1 MDELQ
6 DDPIVRRIEAL
17 MPRGDETIDHPA
29 TVTPDRGAP
38 ATEAR
43 AAVPAGYELVG
54 QIGAGGMGVVYK
66 VKNLEL
72 GGRLEALKTIKA
84 GEFAGPKAIARFRFG
99 AEAAAGLDHPNIITV
114 YSVGEGP
121 GGPYLTMRWVDGA
134 DLDERR
140 PDSAR
145 STAALMAKV
154 AGAVHFAHQRGILHR
169 DLKPANILVDA
180 AGEPHV
186 ADFGIA
192 RRLDA
197 DPTLTQAGAVIGTAA
212 YMGPEQARGEAN
224 LTVAAD
230 VYSLGVILYRLLT
243 GRLPYTGTT
252 TDILRK
258 VQSAEAPPTP
268 GDVNPAVDP
277 DLEAVCLKCLEKDP
291 ADRYRTAGELAA
303 DLERFTRGEAVTA
316 RPPGFW
322 DWVRQ
327 LAKTRP
333 EPNPDYAWQALAV
346 FGVVCLLL
354 HGGVYALTVGGGS
367 AVAVWA
373 VNLAA
378 CLTVLTTTWYYL
390 ARRFRRLM
398 PAERYAMMTA
408 VGHSVGHFGLLAAFV
423 PPSDATPAVDT
434 LQIYPALAVLSGFTL
449 FVNGATYWS
458 RFLPIGLVLMTMVPV
473 ASARWPHLA
482 PLIYAVVFTP
492 VQWYWM
498 YLKKVAF
505 AVHR

>member
-99 AEAAAGLDHPNIITV
+99 AEAAAGLDHPNIVTV

-303 DLERFTRGEAVTA
+303 DLERFTRGEGVTA

-327 LAKTRP
+327 VWKISP
-333 EPNPDYAWQALAV
+333 EPSLNYRWDALAWM
-346 FGVVCLLL
+346 GAVCLAM
-354 HGGVYALTVGGGS
+354 HAGTFALAATGGS
-367 AVAVWA
+367 AAGVWA
-373 VNLAA
+373 VNVSGWAV
-378 CLTVLTTTWYYL
+378 VLVIIWHYL
-390 ARRFRRLM
+390 ARRFRHLM
-398 PAERYAMMTA
+398 ASERYAMMTA
-408 VGHSVGHFGLLAAFV
+408 VGHSIGHAGLFLALVPLSAAVPAADTLALYPPLAA
-423 PPSDATPAVDT
+423 
-434 LQIYPALAVLSGFTL
+434 LSGLTL

-458 RFLPIGLVLMTMVPV
+458 RFLPIGLVLMLAMPV
-473 ASARWPHLA
+473 VLARWPSA
-482 PLIYAVVFTP
+482 SPLVHAVVYT
-492 VQWYWM
+492 VVLWYWA
-498 YLKKVAF
+498 YLKKVRF
-505 AVHR
+505 AVPR